1 MIMKNSIIDSFKRR
15 IGNAA
20 MVVAVLL
27 AAGASVSMTSCTK
40 DDKSHFEGV
49 DNHIVSFALTAG
61 SGVKYNA
68 QIKGNDIIVTV
79 PSSEN
84 LINAKAEVALC
95 EKSRILPDPAT
106 ITDWE
111 SEQLFR
117 VESYNGAYT
126 AYMYKVQKSSI
137 VQDGNVTLL
146 TQKDVDAFAA
156 KKINVVEGNFILGSN
171 SKSENDP
178 ITSLKS
184 LETLESVGLNIIV
197 RNNVKF
203 TTFGD
208 LKNLKSVGGLCVGTA
223 TVMAELGNRIELSLP
238 ALTSATNIIV
248 NTDSIADIKLP
259 KLASVGTVNINTRL
273 PREIDFSALEVVNGD
288 FYLSAVRGGLYNEEV
303 SNLNLNN
310 LQLDALKEVSGNF
323 SVENFWN
330 IREAKFA
337 KLESVGGDFE
347 VKYIRN
353 TSAVTL
359 PALKTVGGAF
369 NISCNDKATKLD
381 APVLES
387 CGSLNIASVNLY
399 SINLVRIN
407 LPKLTNCNGAFTIK
421 FFGGT
426 ALEFPALKSIKGK
439 LDFTN
444 IQFAEKINMPKL
456 EECGEINA
464 VALLSVRDMDLSNCA
479 ATSKVTIS
487 NCPSLVNLGLPKE
500 ITGVLSFTGTAKQT
514 AFPKLFGVETV
525 GSSVQTNSFVCDI
538 NLGSIKNAAYITM
551 PFASTITGLEMPN
564 LETAKTINIG
574 SAAKMKYLK
583 APKLKECTTFTF
595 KGGVLVEE
603 LDFSSFETV
612 GTFSYYGATM
622 AAKAGDCILTNMNAF
637 SALKTATKID
647 IRYCGHLADFSG
659 LKDVAGNISESSAW
673 TVMGCAYN
681 PTLQDMK
688 DGKYTE

>member
-1 MIMKNSIIDSFKRR
+1 MVMKNSIIDSFKRR

-20 MVVAVLL
+20 MMVAVLL

-40 DDKSHFEGV
+40 DEKSHFEGV
-49 DNHIVSFALTAG
+49 DNHIVSFALTAA

-68 QIKGNDIIVTV
+68 QIKGNDIIITV

-84 LINAKAEVALC
+84 LTDAKAEVALC
-95 EKSRILPDPAT
+95 ENSRMLPDPAT

-156 KKINVVEGNFILGSN
+156 KKINVIEGNFILGSN
-171 SKSENDP
+171 SKSESDP
-178 ITSLKS
+178 ITSLKP
-184 LETLESVGLNIIV
+184 LENLVSVGLNIVV
-197 RNNVKF
+197 RNNVRF
-203 TTFGD
+203 TTFGE

-223 TVMAELGNRIELSLP
+223 TVMAQLDNTIELSLP
-238 ALTSATNIIV
+238 ALTSATNIIA

-259 KLASVGTVNINTRL
+259 KLTSVGTVNINTRL

-288 FYLSAVRGGLYNEEV
+288 FYLSAVRNGQYNEGT
-303 SNLNLNN
+303 SNLSLVN

-323 SVENFWN
+323 GVENFWN
-330 IREAKFA
+330 IRETKLA
-337 KLESVGGDFE
+337 KLEFVGGDFE

-353 TSAVTL
+353 TSAITL
-359 PALKTVGGAF
+359 PVLKSVGGAF

-387 CGSLNIASVNLY
+387 CGSLAVASVNLY
-399 SINLVRIN
+399 SINLVKMN
-407 LPKLTNCNGAFTIK
+407 LPKLTNCNGAFNIK
-421 FFGGT
+421 YFGGT
-426 ALEFPALKSIKGK
+426 ELEFPALKVIKGK

-444 IQFAEKINMPKL
+444 IQFAEKISMPQL
-456 EECGEINA
+456 EECGEISA
-464 VALLSVRDMDLSNCA
+464 VALLAVKDMDMSNCA
-479 ATSKVTIS
+479 TTSKVTIS
-487 NCPSLVNLGLPKE
+487 NCPSLANLGLPKE
-500 ITGVLSFTGTAKQT
+500 ITGVLSITGTARQV

-525 GSSVQTNSFVCDI
+525 GSSVQTNSFSCDI
-538 NLGSIKNAAYITM
+538 NLGSIKSAAFITM

-574 SAAKMKYLK
+574 SAAKMKIFK
-583 APKLKECTTFTF
+583 APKLKECTTFMF
-595 KGGVLVEE
+595 KGGVLVEDI
-603 LDFSSFETV
+603 DFTSLETV
-612 GTFSYYGATM
+612 GAFTYYGATI
-622 AAKAGDCILTNMNAF
+622 AANAGNCLLTNMNAF

-659 LKDVAGNISESSAW
+659 LKDVVGSISQSSAW
-673 TVMGCAYN
+673 TVIGCAYN

>member
-1 MIMKNSIIDSFKRR
+1 MVMKNSIIDSFKRR

-20 MVVAVLL
+20 MMVAVLL

-40 DDKSHFEGV
+40 DEKSHFEGV
-49 DNHIVSFALTAG
+49 DNHIVSFALTAA

-68 QIKGNDIIVTV
+68 QIKGNDIIITV

-84 LINAKAEVALC
+84 LTDAKAEVALC
-95 EKSRILPDPAT
+95 ENSRMLPDPAT

-156 KKINVVEGNFILGSN
+156 KKINVIEGNFILGSN
-171 SKSENDP
+171 SKSESDP
-178 ITSLKS
+178 ITSLKP
-184 LETLESVGLNIIV
+184 LENLVSVGLNIVV
-197 RNNVKF
+197 RNNVRF
-203 TTFGD
+203 TTFGE
-208 LKNLKSVGGLCVGTA
+208 LKNLKSVGGICVGTA
-223 TVMAELGNRIELSLP
+223 TVMAQLDNTIELSLP
-238 ALTSATNIIV
+238 ALTSATNIIA

-259 KLASVGTVNINTRL
+259 KLTSVGTVNINTRL

-288 FYLSAVRGGLYNEEV
+288 FYLSAVRNGQYNEKT
-303 SNLNLNN
+303 SNLSLVN

-323 SVENFWN
+323 GIENFWN
-330 IREAKFA
+330 IRETKLA
-337 KLESVGGDFE
+337 KLEFVGGDFE

-353 TSAVTL
+353 TSAITL
-359 PALKTVGGAF
+359 PVLKSVGGAF

-387 CGSLNIASVNLY
+387 CGSLAVASVNLY
-399 SINLVRIN
+399 SINLVKMN
-407 LPKLTNCNGAFTIK
+407 LPKLTNCNGAFNIK
-421 FFGGT
+421 YFGGT
-426 ALEFPALKSIKGK
+426 ELEFPALKVIKGK

-444 IQFAEKINMPKL
+444 IQFAEKISMPQL
-456 EECGEINA
+456 EECGEISA
-464 VALLSVRDMDLSNCA
+464 VALLAVKDMDMSNCA
-479 ATSKVTIS
+479 TTSKVTIS
-487 NCPSLVNLGLPKE
+487 NCPSLANLGLPKE
-500 ITGVLSFTGTAKQT
+500 ITGVLSITGTARQV

-525 GSSVQTNSFVCDI
+525 GSSVQTNSFSCDI
-538 NLGSIKNAAYITM
+538 NLGSIKSAAFITM

-574 SAAKMKYLK
+574 SAAKMKIFK
-583 APKLKECTTFTF
+583 APKLKECTTFMF
-595 KGGVLVEE
+595 KGGVLVEDI
-603 LDFSSFETV
+603 DFTSLETV
-612 GTFSYYGATM
+612 GAFTYYGATI
-622 AAKAGDCILTNMNAF
+622 AANAGNCLLTNMNAF

-659 LKDVAGNISESSAW
+659 LKDVVGSISQSSAW

>member
-95 EKSRILPDPAT
+95 ENSRILPDPAT

-178 ITSLKS
+178 ITSLKP
-184 LETLESVGLNIIV
+184 LETLESVGLNIVV

-208 LKNLKSVGGLCVGTA
+208 LKNLKSVGGLCLGTA

-288 FYLSAVRGGLYNEEV
+288 FYLSAVRGGQYNEEV

-399 SINLVRIN
+399 AINLVRIN
-407 LPKLTNCNGAFTIK
+407 LPKLTNCNGAFTVK

-464 VALLSVRDMDLSNCA
+464 VALLAVKDMDMSNCA

-487 NCPSLVNLGLPKE
+487 NCPSLENLGLPKE

-603 LDFSSFETV
+603 LDFSSLETV
-612 GTFSYYGATM
+612 GAFTYYGATM

-659 LKDVAGNISESSAW
+659 LKGVAGNISEGSAW